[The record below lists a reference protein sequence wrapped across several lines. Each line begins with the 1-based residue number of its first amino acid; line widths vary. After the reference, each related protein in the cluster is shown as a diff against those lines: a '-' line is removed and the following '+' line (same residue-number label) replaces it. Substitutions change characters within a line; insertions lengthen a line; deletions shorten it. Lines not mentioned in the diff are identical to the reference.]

1 MSIIKKIS
9 IKNAIQ
15 QAQDNMGIDHNR
27 YIPLFTA
34 WAVEADR
41 KIGSYYSYKKKIV
54 VLKVEQCRAQLPC
67 ESVAVLAV
75 VYGDRLLRHDCNS
88 LFNDVHR
95 RIQTDNFGFPT
106 LIDGGWSDSN
116 FWGCNGVRYE
126 IQNNQL
132 VFSNNFN
139 THNFHADSFNSDHHR
154 KVTVQILALEV
165 DQEGFPL
172 INENHVDAVAQYIE
186 YKNALKTRWNSI
198 ENKITE
204 TGIADMKMEW
214 GRKCRDARADDGDPS
229 ESDLAEIRNMINNPL
244 SGVGIALY
252 VFNNPWIGWY

>member
-27 YIPLFTA
+27 DVPLFTS

-54 VLKVEQCRAQLPC
+54 VLDVDNCRAELPC
-67 ESVAVLAV
+67 ESVAVLALML
-75 VYGDRLLRHDCNS
+75 GDHGCDCGTVFGGLFSFINAS
-88 LFNDVHR
+88 LAAHNAGSGWIVIDDSGSR
-95 RIQTDNFGFPT
+95 SFGC
-106 LIDGGWSDSN
+106 GAN
-116 FWGCNGVRYE
+116 YE

-132 VFSNNFN
+132 VFDRNLD
-139 THNFHADSFNSDHHR
+139 AQ

-165 DQEGFPL
+165 DAEGFPL
-172 INENHVDAVAQYIE
+172 INANHVDAVAQYIE
-186 YKNALKTRWNSI
+186 YKNALRTRWNSI

-204 TGIADMKMEW
+204 TGIMHMQAEW
-214 GRKCRDARADDGDPS
+214 GRKCRWARGDDGEPS
-229 ESDLAEIRNMINNPL
+229 VSDKNQIVSMINDPI
-244 SGVGIALY
+244 SGIGISLY
-252 VFNNPWIGWY
+252 KFNEIWGLGWGWGY